1 MDIETVYMKKYSRLK
16 TAVLALLVVFLLSS
30 CIGIESR
37 IRISNDG
44 SGQLIL
50 KYRVSRLITHLEN
63 TETNGNVVPLPLSR
77 EEFERTVNNT
87 DGLELVSYRR
97 KEDEVDIH
105 IQAKVNFDSIEA
117 LSAMDNR
124 NKNSFSLR
132 SEQGNR
138 VLNQI
143 IYAGGDGEAPTR
155 DSLEMLETFFSGYN
169 LTFIVETPT
178 EIYKHNLGELSA
190 DKRSVT
196 YEISIAEILG
206 DTMKKIFEVAW

>member
-1 MDIETVYMKKYSRLK
+1 MNLKVVAMKKNSRLK
-16 TAVLALLVVFLLSS
+16 AAVITLLIVFLLSS

-37 IRISNDG
+37 IRINNDD
-44 SGQLIL
+44 SGQLTL
-50 KYRVSRLITHLEN
+50 KYRVSRLIAHLESA
-63 TETNGNVVPLPLSR
+63 ETKGNVVPLPLSR

-87 DGLELVSYRR
+87 DGLELVSYSR
-97 KEDEVDIH
+97 KEDKVDIR
-105 IQAKVNFDSIEA
+105 IEAKVNFNSIEA

-124 NKNSFSLR
+124 NENSFSLR

-138 VLNQI
+138 VLSQI
-143 IYAGGDGEAPTR
+143 IYAGSDGEAPTR
-155 DSLEMLETFFSGYN
+155 DSLEMIETFFSGYN
-169 LTFIVETPT
+169 LTFIVETPA

-196 YEISIAEILG
+196 YQISIPEILG

>member
-1 MDIETVYMKKYSRLK
+1 MDFKEISMKKYNRLK
-16 TAVLALLVVFLLSS
+16 AIVLTLLVVFLLAS

-37 IRISNDG
+37 IKINNDG
-44 SGQLIL
+44 SGKLTL
-50 KYRVSRLITHLEN
+50 KYRVSRLITHLES
-63 TETNGNVVPLPLSR
+63 TETKGNVVPLPLSR

-87 DGLELVSYRR
+87 DGLELVSYSR
-97 KEDEVDIH
+97 KEDESDIH
-105 IQAKVNFDSIEA
+105 IEAKVKFKSIED

-138 VLNQI
+138 VISQV
-143 IYAGGDGEAPTR
+143 IYAGSDDRAPTR
-155 DSLEMLETFFSGYN
+155 DSLEMVETFFSGYN

-178 EIYKHNLGELSA
+178 EIYKHNLGELSV

-196 YEISIAEILG
+196 YQISIPEMLA
-206 DTMKKIFEVAW
+206 DTEKKIFEVNW

>member
-1 MDIETVYMKKYSRLK
+1 MDIKTVSMKKYYHLK
-16 TAVLALLVVFLLSS
+16 AAVVTVLVVFLLSS

-44 SGQLIL
+44 SGQLTL
-50 KYRVSRLITHLEN
+50 KYRVSQLITHLES

-77 EEFERTVNNT
+77 EEFERTVKNT
-87 DGLELVSYRR
+87 DGLELVSYSR
-97 KEDEVDIH
+97 KKDGVDIH
-105 IQAKVNFDSIEA
+105 IEAKVNFNSIEA

-124 NKNSFSLR
+124 NENSFSLR

-138 VLNQI
+138 VISQI
-143 IYAGGDGEAPTR
+143 IYAGSDGEAPTR
-155 DSLEMLETFFSGYN
+155 DSLEMIGTFFSGYN

-178 EIYKHNLGELSA
+178 EIYKYNLGELSA

-196 YEISIAEILG
+196 YQISIPEILG
-206 DTMKKIFEVAW
+206 DTMEKIFEVSW

>member
-1 MDIETVYMKKYSRLK
+1 MDLKAVAMKKYSHLK
-16 TAVLALLVVFLLSS
+16 ATFVTLLIIFLLSS

-44 SGQLIL
+44 SGQLTL
-50 KYRVSRLITHLEN
+50 KYRVSRLITHLES

-77 EEFERTVNNT
+77 EEFERTVKNT
-87 DGLELVSYRR
+87 DGLELVSYSR

-105 IQAKVNFDSIEA
+105 IKAKVNFNSIEA

-124 NKNSFSLR
+124 TENSFSLR
-132 SEQGNR
+132 SEQGNS
-138 VLNQI
+138 VISQI
-143 IYAGGDGEAPTR
+143 IYAGSDGQAPTR
-155 DSLEMLETFFSGYN
+155 DSLEMMETFFSGYN
-169 LTFIVETPT
+169 LTFIIETPA

-196 YEISIAEILG
+196 YQISIPQMLA

>member
-1 MDIETVYMKKYSRLK
+1 MNLKVVAMKKNSRLK
-16 TAVLALLVVFLLSS
+16 AAVITLLIVFLLSS

-37 IRISNDG
+37 IRINNDD
-44 SGQLIL
+44 SGQLTL
-50 KYRVSRLITHLEN
+50 KYRVSRLIAHLESA
-63 TETNGNVVPLPLSR
+63 ETKGNVVPLPLSR

-87 DGLELVSYRR
+87 DGLELVSYSR
-97 KEDEVDIH
+97 KEDKVDIR
-105 IQAKVNFDSIEA
+105 IEAKVNFNSIEA

-124 NKNSFSLR
+124 NENSFSLR

-138 VLNQI
+138 VLSQI
-143 IYAGGDGEAPTR
+143 IYAGSDGEAPTR
-155 DSLEMLETFFSGYN
+155 DSLEMIETFFSGYN

-196 YEISIAEILG
+196 YQISIPEILG

>member
-1 MDIETVYMKKYSRLK
+1 MKKYNRIT
-16 TAVLALLVVFLLSS
+16 TAFVTLLVIFLLSS

-37 IRISNDG
+37 IRIKNDG
-44 SGQLIL
+44 SGHLTL
-50 KYRVSRLITHLEN
+50 KYRVSQLITHLES

-87 DGLELVSYRR
+87 DGLELVSYSR
-97 KEDEVDIH
+97 KEDENDIH
-105 IQAKVNFDSIEA
+105 IEAKVNFNSIEA

-124 NKNSFSLR
+124 NENSYSFR
-132 SEQGNR
+132 SEQGNK
-138 VLNQI
+138 VISQI
-143 IYAGGDGEAPTR
+143 IYAGSDGEAPTK
-155 DSLEMLETFFSGYN
+155 DSLEMLGTFFSGYN

-196 YEISIAEILG
+196 YQISIPEILG

>member
-1 MDIETVYMKKYSRLK
+1 MDIKTVYMKKYSRLK

-124 NKNSFSLR
+124 NENSFSLR

-143 IYAGGDGEAPTR
+143 IYAGSDGEAPTR